1 MIVKRRRFLHVV
13 AGSAASAIGPA
24 WAQQYPSKPVRIVV
38 PFAPGGPNDVAAR
51 LIAQNLS
58 DQLNRQFVVENV
70 AGAGGN
76 IGAGQAAKAP
86 PDGYTLLFAS
96 PSFAVNPLLYA
107 EVPYSP
113 SNSFEAIT
121 MAVTAPTLLTVH
133 PSLPVRNVREL
144 ISYVESTPGKLSYAS
159 PGIGTPPHLLGELF
173 RLTLKLDLVHVP
185 FNSGGQAIVSTVG
198 GHTPISFGALPPAVS
213 LVKEGKLRALALTS
227 ATATQAM
234 PGVPTIAQEGYP
246 EIAADIWSALLVP
259 KGTPKDIVLLLQKE
273 IAKALATADVK
284 ERLAGLGYQPVGN
297 SPEECS
303 AQIAAELAKWEKVIR
318 AAGIKAG

>member
-159 PGIGTPPHLLGELF
+159 PGIGTP
-173 RLTLKLDLVHVP
+173 
-185 FNSGGQAIVSTVG
+185 
-198 GHTPISFGALPPAVS
+198 ISFSTRCRATPTR
-213 LVKEGKLRALALTS
+213 LRAMRCGPACRS
-227 ATATQAM
+227 
-234 PGVPTIAQEGYP
+234 
-246 EIAADIWSALLVP
+246 
-259 KGTPKDIVLLLQKE
+259 
-273 IAKALATADVK
+273 
-284 ERLAGLGYQPVGN
+284 
-297 SPEECS
+297 
-303 AQIAAELAKWEKVIR
+303 
-318 AAGIKAG
+318 

>member
-1 MIVKRRRFLHVV
+1 M
-13 AGSAASAIGPA
+13 
-24 WAQQYPSKPVRIVV
+24 
-38 PFAPGGPNDVAAR
+38 
-51 LIAQNLS
+51 
-58 DQLNRQFVVENV
+58 
-70 AGAGGN
+70 
-76 IGAGQAAKAP
+76 
-86 PDGYTLLFAS
+86 
-96 PSFAVNPLLYA
+96 
-107 EVPYSP
+107 
-113 SNSFEAIT
+113 
-121 MAVTAPTLLTVH
+121 
-133 PSLPVRNVREL
+133 
-144 ISYVESTPGKLSYAS
+144 
-159 PGIGTPPHLLGELF
+159 
-173 RLTLKLDLVHVP
+173 
-185 FNSGGQAIVSTVG
+185 
-198 GHTPISFGALPPAVS
+198 S